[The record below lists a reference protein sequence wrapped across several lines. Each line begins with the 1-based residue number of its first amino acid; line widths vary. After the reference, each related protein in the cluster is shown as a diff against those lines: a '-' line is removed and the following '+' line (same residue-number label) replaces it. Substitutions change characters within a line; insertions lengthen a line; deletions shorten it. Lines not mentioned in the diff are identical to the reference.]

1 MSDHFI
7 KNIEITTYKCFDQFE
22 ASGFKRVNLIGGKN
36 NMGKTILL
44 EALYLNTQEAK
55 QFVAAIRYISSKRF
69 IDNSSKKISELYMD
83 LLEANIDYKISSNN
97 GDISF
102 SKIEKKNIFLVD
114 YVLEV
119 KNQLFNQQ
127 NPILLN
133 EPSTLKSISLGNLT
147 HLNIDKKRPSFFLSP
162 TKITAYELSL
172 LYEKIQLNDL
182 EEKIT
187 KYLNNFD
194 KEIEQFKIFSG
205 ELIKLKK
212 SGKYHGLGE
221 FGDGTKAY
229 IAMIIAI
236 YNCENGFLMIDELEN
251 GIHYTQFDQLWRII
265 LSASKEV
272 NCQIF
277 ATTHSKE
284 CIDSYARIAK
294 KRMDEEIAF
303 IELGRNK
310 KNELKAMVYPY
321 EWFLDE
327 IEQDHEV
334 RGW

>member
-1 MSDHFI
+1 MIDVCFALKETSTKENSNDWWV
-7 KNIEITTYKCFDQFE
+7 KNYSKFEINTLENKILFSKVKNRLVSEYTFTVNDDRWTFKEKELKELNFSEIFE
-22 ASGFKRVNLIGGKN
+22 NVSNNQQSNNNYRRVNFIEPS
-36 NMGKTILL
+36 KTISSHLANYY
-44 EALYLNTQEAK
+44 ESIQEENREDE
-55 QFVAAIRYISSKRF
+55 IDGYISKFDPSIKRLKF
-69 IDNSSKKISELYMD
+69 F
-83 LLEANIDYKISSNN
+83 AN
-97 GDISF
+97 G
-102 SKIEKKNIFLVD
+102 
-114 YVLEV
+114 
-119 KNQLFNQQ
+119 
-127 NPILLN
+127 
-133 EPSTLKSISLGNLT
+133 
-147 HLNIDKKRPSFFLSP
+147 H
-162 TKITAYELSL
+162 
-172 LYEKIQLNDL
+172 
-182 EEKIT
+182 
-187 KYLNNFD
+187 
-194 KEIEQFKIFSG
+194 
-205 ELIKLKK
+205 IKLEKN
-212 SGKYHGLGE
+212 GKYQPIHT
-221 FGDGTKAY
+221 FGDGIKAY
-229 IAMIIAI
+229 LAIILAI
-236 YNCENGFLMIDELEN
+236 FAGKDSYLFIDELEN